1 MNERERQ
8 VGAMHV
14 GAMTRS
20 ERTLG
25 MVLTTV
31 SFALALVYVLAA

>member
-8 VGAMHV
+8 VGAMQIQ
-14 GAMTRS
+14 AMTRS
-20 ERTLG
+20 ERALG

-31 SFALALVYVLAA
+31 SFGLALVYVLAA

>member
-1 MNERERQ
+1 MNERERH
-8 VGAMHV
+8 G

-25 MVLTTV
+25 VVLTLF
-31 SFALALVYVLAA
+31 SFGLALVYVLAA